1 MMLNRLVSA
10 ERTLTMTTTN
20 DDTMDDP
27 KRLVI
32 DDELVDRLMAQV
44 DAEGLDLL
52 GPDGVLTELT
62 SRILSRGLE
71 VEMADHLGYEKGD
84 PAGWGSGN
92 NRNGSYD
99 KTVQT
104 DAGTVGV
111 EMPRDRN
118 ATFDP
123 LLIPKHQR
131 RLSGFNELVISLVA
145 RGMTSRDTQAHLQEI
160 YGVEVSPE
168 LISKVTDAIIPELR
182 EWQQRPLDPM
192 YPIMYLDAIVV
203 KVRSDG
209 HVRNRPVY
217 IAMAV
222 DVEGRKHVLGLWLGK
237 GDEGS
242 KFWLSILTELKN
254 RGVTDVLVVCCD
266 GLAGFGDAIETVW
279 PQTIVQTCVV
289 HLIRNS
295 IRYCSWKDRKAVTRA
310 LKPIYKA
317 PNADVAAQALDDFE
331 SEWGDNIP
339 QSLRCGDATGN
350 ASPRSSSSTLQFAR
364 SSIRR
369 TLLSRSTISY
379 AKSPK
384 PGGISPPTTP
394 C

>member
-1 MMLNRLVSA
+1 M
-10 ERTLTMTTTN
+10 
-20 DDTMDDP
+20 
-27 KRLVI
+27 
-32 DDELVDRLMAQV
+32 
-44 DAEGLDLL
+44 
-52 GPDGVLTELT
+52 
-62 SRILSRGLE
+62 
-71 VEMADHLGYEKGD
+71 
-84 PAGWGSGN
+84 
-92 NRNGSYD
+92 
-99 KTVQT
+99 
-104 DAGTVGV
+104 
-111 EMPRDRN
+111 
-118 ATFDP
+118 
-123 LLIPKHQR
+123 
-131 RLSGFNELVISLVA
+131 
-145 RGMTSRDTQAHLQEI
+145 
-160 YGVEVSPE
+160 
-168 LISKVTDAIIPELR
+168 
-182 EWQQRPLDPM
+182 
-192 YPIMYLDAIVV
+192 
-203 KVRSDG
+203 
-209 HVRNRPVY
+209 
-217 IAMAV
+217 
-222 DVEGRKHVLGLWLGK
+222 LGLWLGK

-331 SEWGDNIP
+331 SEGGDQYPAIVEVWRRNWERFTPFLEFDPAI
-339 QSLRCGDATGN
+339 RKIIYD
-350 ASPRSSSSTLQFAR
+350 
-364 SSIRR
+364 RR